1 MSVIFYSI
9 FLEEFLEDEDYESDT
24 EDEDSGISD
33 SEPVEPEEVAQY
45 NTHLVD
51 YLHTIPGFADF
62 LREFF
67 EDHFEEFQAIYENV
81 NFTHDQKVHYFGVW
95 MEHICRQRREFRR
108 RHRERFWQ
116 RVTQEANQQA
126 E

>member
-67 EDHFEEFQAIYENV
+67 EDHFEEFQAIYGI
-81 NFTHDQKVHYFGVW
+81 FTRIIFDYW
-95 MEHICRQRREFRR
+95 I
-108 RHRERFWQ
+108 
-116 RVTQEANQQA
+116 
-126 E
+126 